1 MSGNRLWYI
10 YKWRLLLTSVPRV
23 GAKKRSTN
31 NSRGFNVSLSSG
43 TSANVCPS
51 LTFALRWLNND
62 LPWTRGSGNS
72 TFLKSKLPLTSF
84 YENKKSRLENKNS
97 FQVLVIASVRNTKK
111 LTTFISQHETCFV
124 IFFFFLKNMNARCS
138 PACPPP
144 DLLLPLPGH
153 LGVC

>member
-1 MSGNRLWYI
+1 MKRQTDPYGKAMKKYSKGTGDGDDDDDDDNYTLGL
-10 YKWRLLLTSVPRV
+10 KSLGTDCGTFTTERLLLTSVPRV

-51 LTFALRWLNND
+51 LTFAFSWLNIG

-84 YENKKSRLENKNS
+84 CEKKTRLENKNS
-97 FQVLVIASVRNTKK
+97 F
-111 LTTFISQHETCFV
+111 
-124 IFFFFLKNMNARCS
+124 
-138 PACPPP
+138 
-144 DLLLPLPGH
+144 
-153 LGVC
+153 